1 MQKFTIRLP
10 DDTVNGL
17 NQTAEERGLS
27 FADVV
32 REGLNLYIKQN
43 PCILSENF
51 DEFRQFI
58 TASRIFFEDQNTRTR
73 SEQEGTNEQ

>member
-43 PCILSENF
+43 PCVLSEKLLSVI
-51 DEFRQFI
+51 DR
-58 TASRIFFEDQNTRTR
+58 ADIFFEQQGIRTR